1 MRRKYFSGV
10 WVSLMLLALVSPL
23 MPLQKQ
29 AISAGQVKL
38 EVLVPTG
45 KADIK
50 PAKLAK
56 RVDSL
61 DGKRIALHWNAKP
74 GGEYLLAEIEA
85 QLRSRYKNATFYR
98 WPQGTAWKAD
108 VEKYIK
114 DQPVDVAILS
124 VGD

>member
-1 MRRKYFSGV
+1 MLKKLIAGAGV
-10 WVSLMLLALVSPL
+10 LSLLFVWA
-23 MPLQKQ
+23 MP
-29 AISAGQVKL
+29 ANAATL

-50 PAKLAK
+50 PADLAK

-74 GGEYLLAEIEA
+74 GGEFLLAEVEA
-85 QLRSRYKNATFYR
+85 QLKAKYKDITIYR
-98 WPQGTAWKAD
+98 WPDGTAWKSD
-108 VEKYIK
+108 VQGFIK
-114 DQPVDVAILS
+114 KQPVDVAILS